1 MNRTKKHVKTNRPLL
16 KLLFPALFVFP
27 FTFLAACS
35 APGKTPDQ
43 DQDSRKNAVQIE
55 KKEMTASEESLMNLT
70 NTHFSTSLFHYTA
83 GSSLQEL
90 HFFAEEWKD
99 GVLSPIGNGTGGPV
113 GQDSAGSPETSGK
126 SSSDFQGDIA
136 ILIDRGDNPGV
147 TFSWQDGNGSG
158 TTYYTPLEET
168 FLHSALTSLQDNA
181 LQIPY
186 NQKTALVAVAENNSD
201 YLETVCPADYGDL
214 LSIADRQYER
224 VLFFGV
230 VLTDFPVEQE
240 LVSFHGTVLDS
251 ADLSPE
257 TLEWLA
263 WYNTLPLEQQ
273 LAQSHIPP
281 EFMELSETET
291 STP

>member
-1 MNRTKKHVKTNRPLL
+1 MSRTKKHAKTNGSLL

-27 FTFLAACS
+27 VAFLAACS

-55 KKEMTASEESLMNLT
+55 KKELTASEESLMNLT
-70 NTHFSTSLFHYTA
+70 NTHFSTSLFHYNA
-83 GSSLQEL
+83 DASLQEL

-99 GVLSPIGNGTGGPV
+99 GVLSPIGSGTGGPV
-113 GQDSAGSPETSGK
+113 FQGIADSSETSGK
-126 SSSDFQGDIA
+126 SGSDFQGDIA

-158 TTYYTPLEET
+158 TTYTPLEET
-168 FLHSALTSLQDNA
+168 FLHSALTSLQDNT

-186 NQKTALVAVAENNSD
+186 NQKIPLVAVAENNSD
-201 YLETVCPADYGDL
+201 FLEAVCPADYSDL

-230 VLTDFPVEQE
+230 VFTDFPVEQE
-240 LVSFHGTVLDS
+240 LVSFHGTVRDS

-257 TLEWLA
+257 TLDWLT

-273 LAQSHIPP
+273 LAQSHLPP
-281 EFMELSETET
+281 EFLEATESKT
-291 STP
+291 DTP